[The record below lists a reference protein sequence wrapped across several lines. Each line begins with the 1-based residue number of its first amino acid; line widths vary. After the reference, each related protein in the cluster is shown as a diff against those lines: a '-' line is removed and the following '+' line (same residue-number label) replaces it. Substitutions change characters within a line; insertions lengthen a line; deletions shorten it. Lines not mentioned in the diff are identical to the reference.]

1 MKARHVVLAAGLM
14 AVFSGNVA
22 AEDTD
27 IYIEFLWSK
36 PPADSLARQQ
46 TRQFVTEGGHD
57 HQICVAANAKPTE
70 VGGLQLE
77 LLDAQGKRVSLQQ
90 HADYQGAK
98 RCYRADL
105 GKDGAP
111 GDWTMRVVLGD
122 GREHSAQIRVD
133 PRIEDSPQ
141 YRDLSAPYVAGRPNY
156 DASIPAEQWVGRLVW
171 AMDVDPQGKVTHVDV
186 EVAEGVGERLRERAI
201 AAGYM
206 SLFPP
211 DPARAT
217 TPLRWRRTLSFA
229 AE

>member
-1 MKARHVVLAAGLM
+1 MKARQVVLAAGLM

-36 PPADSLARQQ
+36 PSADSLARQQ

-90 HADYQGAK
+90 HADYQGTK
-98 RCYRADL
+98 RCYPADL

-111 GDWTMRVVLGD
+111 GEWTVRAVLGD

-133 PRIEDSPQ
+133 HRIEDSPQ
-141 YRDLSAPYVAGRPNY
+141 YRELSAPYVAGRPNY

-229 AE
+229 PE